1 MTSLS
6 GEKIGAF
13 RVLDLLGQGGMG
25 DVYVGVDER
34 LDRRVALKV
43 LRSDLHP
50 GPETQQRFLR
60 EARVLS
66 QVAHPNICQIFD
78 YLSSGGLEVLVL
90 ELIEGQSLG
99 RTMKRGLTHRQKLS
113 IALQVAEAL
122 LAAHEKGIIH
132 RDLKPDNILITPG
145 GQVKV
150 LDFGISRLRSDE
162 PDLPRPAGG
171 VQLPLPG
178 LEDGVTRP
186 ASEPGVEADEITAAN
201 GSHPSR
207 STSLT
212 SQGSIIGTLAYMS
225 PEQARGELAQAA
237 SDLYSLG
244 LLLQELFT
252 GRRPYPKGL
261 DSAKL
266 LELARQG
273 KTCPV
278 EGIDADVAA
287 LIRRLTSLAPAA
299 RPSSADTVERLLWI
313 RAKPGRRR
321 RKAFLAASLAVMAL
335 FSAGMTVQ
343 TVRARRAERRTRE
356 EAEAARRVSAFLT
369 GLFKVSDPGEAR
381 GNSVTARELL
391 DKGAQTIGREL
402 QDQPQVRAQLMD
414 TMGMVYYEMGLYPQA
429 RPLLQEALAIR
440 EGTLGPVHLKVAESL
455 NDLAMLDLKE
465 GRYDEGGARFQRS
478 LDIRIRLQGEGSAE
492 VATTRGN
499 LGGIYYNQ
507 GKYALAEPLFRQ
519 SLQTRERLLGP
530 NHEDVAVGLNNL
542 ASLYWQQGKYA
553 EAEPVFRR
561 SLEIKEAKLGP
572 DHPDVALALLNLG
585 ILCRKQ
591 RKYPEAEAYFRRSL
605 AVGEKVQGPGHPSVA
620 ATLSNLGTTLQ
631 EAGRN
636 AEAEPLM
643 LRALVIEEKSLG
655 PAHPEVARTLSGLGT
670 LYHAMGRDPE
680 AIARFRSS
688 IAVGEK
694 ALGPAHP
701 SIAGPL
707 THLGELY
714 MDRGD
719 FAAAEPL
726 FLRGLG
732 NTEPVLGGRHPG
744 VAGIL
749 YGLACIEAELGRRQ
763 AALGYLARAVQVDG
777 KPSWLGTLRQE
788 KQLRSLRGNPEF
800 ERIAT
805 EVDQRA
811 GARPG

>member
-1 MTSLS
+1 MTRLS
-6 GEKIGAF
+6 GEKIGPY

-25 DVYVGVDER
+25 DVYAGVDER

-78 YLSSGGLEVLVL
+78 YLSAGGREVLVL

-99 RTMKRGLTHRQKLS
+99 KAMKHGLPHRQKLA

-122 LAAHEKGIIH
+122 LTAHEKGIIH
-132 RDLKPDNILITPG
+132 RDLKPDNILLTPAN
-145 GQVKV
+145 QVKV
-150 LDFGISRLRSDE
+150 LDFGISRLRSDDT
-162 PDLPRPAGG
+162 DLPRPAAG
-171 VQLPLPG
+171 VQPPLPG
-178 LEDGVTRP
+178 LEDGATLAIP
-186 ASEPGVEADEITAAN
+186 APGLEADELTAVK
-201 GSHPSR
+201 GSHPSA
-207 STSLT
+207 SASLT

-237 SDLYSLG
+237 SDLYALG

-252 GRRPYPKGL
+252 GRRAHPKGL
-261 DSAKL
+261 DPAEL
-266 LELARQG
+266 LERARQG
-273 KTCPV
+273 ETSPV

-287 LIRRLTSLAPAA
+287 LIRRLTSPAPAA
-299 RPSSADTVERLLWI
+299 RPSSADTVERLRWI
-313 RAKPGRRR
+313 QAKPGRRR
-321 RKAFLAASLAVMAL
+321 RKVLLAASLAVMAL

-343 TVRARRAERRTRE
+343 TVRARRAERRARE
-356 EAEAARRVSAFLT
+356 EAEIARRVSGFLT

-391 DKGAQTIGREL
+391 DKGARTIAGEL
-402 QDQPQVRAQLMD
+402 GGQPQVRAQLMD

-440 EGTLGPVHLKVAESL
+440 ERTLGPVHLKVAESL

-465 GRYDEGGARFQRS
+465 GRNDEAGAGFQRA
-478 LDIRIRLQGEGSAE
+478 LDIRVRLQGEGSAE
-492 VATTRGN
+492 VAATRGN
-499 LGGIYYNQ
+499 LGGVYYNQ

-519 SLQTRERLLGP
+519 SLQARERLLGP
-530 NHEDVAVGLNNL
+530 NHEDVATGLNNL
-542 ASLYWQQGKYA
+542 ASLYWQQGKFE
-553 EAEPVFRR
+553 EAEPLFRR
-561 SLEIKEAKLGP
+561 SLAITEARLGP
-572 DHPDVALALLNLG
+572 DHPDVALALTNLG

-591 RKYPEAEAYFRRSL
+591 KKYPEAEACFRRSL
-605 AVGEKVQGPGHPSVA
+605 AVGEKVQGPGHPGVA
-620 ATLSNLGTTLQ
+620 ATLSNLGTTLV

-643 LRALVIEEKSLG
+643 LRALAIEEAALG
-655 PAHPEVARTLSGLGT
+655 PAHPEVARTLSSLGT

-680 AIARFRSS
+680 AIARYRRS

-726 FLRGLG
+726 FLRGLA
-732 NTEPVLGGRHPG
+732 NTEPVLGARHPG

-749 YGLACIEAELGRRQ
+749 YGLACIEAELGKRKE
-763 AALGYLARAVQVDG
+763 ALGHLARAVQVDG

-788 KQLRSLRGNPEF
+788 KQLRSLRGNPDF
-800 ERIAT
+800 ERIAA
-805 EVDQRA
+805 EVDRRA
-811 GARPG
+811 GARPS